1 MTTCTT
7 CNWKYT
13 CLQRTS
19 GNALRCHD
27 WEPARK
33 PMPSI
38 DLGLAIALGLL
49 FWAALIYFVPLAILA
64 AKGFGG

>member
-19 GNALRCHD
+19 GNALSCHD

-33 PMPSI
+33 GPPAI
-38 DLGLAIALGLL
+38 EIGTAIALGLL
-49 FWAALIYFVPLAILA
+49 FWTCLICVVPLAILA
-64 AKGFGG
+64 AKGF